1 MSPPLILFVDGVDG
15 SGKST
20 LIDGLLDRLA
30 AQGTPAVQAPPLWT
44 FLTALAR
51 PDDFAG
57 WVLRTPGIEV
67 ARQLLSAMTRRVDT
81 LRANLAHGGGATGA
95 VVVADRGPKTVVCS
109 ALAHAS
115 TGRTTA
121 ESAAPTGPTVADSV
135 SALEGRVM
143 CLAASATVAAV
154 ELLHGDLHVV
164 LNRLAPIEAVS
175 PAYERYLRAFS
186 DEMTT
191 AAAWP
196 GVPWMAVP
204 AVAEVASN
212 VASVGAW
219 VNRMRAR

>member
-1 MSPPLILFVDGVDG
+1 MSPALILFVDGVDG

-20 LIDGLLDRLA
+20 LVDGLLDLLV
-30 AQGTPAVQAPPLWT
+30 AQGTPAVHAPPLWT
-44 FLTALAR
+44 YLTALGS

-57 WVLRTPGIEV
+57 WVLRTPGVEV
-67 ARQLLSAMTRRVDT
+67 ARQLLSAMSRRVDT
-81 LRANLAHGGGATGA
+81 LRASLAQGRAATGA

-115 TGRTTA
+115 TGRAA
-121 ESAAPTGPTVADSV
+121 ESATPTGPTVADCV

-143 CLAASATVAAV
+143 CLAANATVAAV
-154 ELLHGDLHVV
+154 ELLHRDLHVV
-164 LNRLAPIEAVS
+164 LNRLAPLEAVS

-196 GVPWMAVP
+196 GVPWMAIP
-204 AVAEVASN
+204 ADAEVASN
-212 VASVGAW
+212 VASVEAW
-219 VNRMRAR
+219 VNRMRAC